1 MKKKISR
8 IFEIIYKGSIRVR
21 IYGLF
26 YLCYPILRFIPIK
39 KNKIVID
46 NYWGKGYGDN
56 AKYICN
62 YLLSTDKKLDIVWL
76 YEPQYVSS
84 PENDFPMG
92 IRYVKNRTFKSLFEM
107 YTARIWIDNVRKNF
121 SINKRKGQYYIQ
133 TWHAG
138 FSLKNIERNVADK
151 LPPRYVKRAIKDSEM
166 CDLLIF
172 ESSDMIEDV
181 PYTFW
186 YEGPLYRKGIP
197 RNDIIINPKPEVID
211 KVYSTYNISKA
222 KKIVM
227 YAPTFRQNYD
237 LKIDSQ
243 FLKNV
248 VSFLSEKFDEEYVM
262 LVRLHPN
269 DTKSKESI
277 FQDTSFG
284 NTIIDDSS
292 YNDMQELLCATDTL
306 ITDYSSTI
314 GEMMVSEKKCF
325 IYAYDYDQYMK
336 DRGLLM
342 DLSDLPF
349 PISKNESELKK
360 QINDFDNDEYL
371 KTVRRFKKQHNVFES
386 GHASED
392 IGNIILEQIES

>member
-1 MKKKISR
+1 MKKRVSR
-8 IFEIIYKGSIRVR
+8 VFEIISKGSIRVR

-26 YLCYPILRFIPIK
+26 YICYPILMLFPIK

-62 YLLSTDKKLDIVWL
+62 YLLSTGESLDIVWL
-76 YEPQYVSS
+76 YEPEYVSE
-84 PENDFPMG
+84 PEKVFPKG
-92 IRYVKNRTFKSLFEM
+92 IRFVKNRTFKALIEM
-107 YTARIWIDNVRKNF
+107 YTAKIWIDNVRKNF
-121 SINKRKGQYYIQ
+121 SINKRSGQFYIQ

-172 ESSDMIEDV
+172 ESSDMIKDV
-181 PYTFW
+181 SYTFW
-186 YEGPLYRKGIP
+186 YDGPVYRNGIP
-197 RNDIIINPKPEVID
+197 RNDIIVKPTNEVIN
-211 KVYSTYNISKA
+211 KVYGFYNIKKE

-227 YAPTFRQNYD
+227 YAPTFRQNYA
-237 LKIDSQ
+237 LEIDSQ
-243 FLKNV
+243 WLKKVVAFLAKRFNED
-248 VSFLSEKFDEEYVM
+248 FVM

-277 FQDTSFG
+277 FRGTEFSDM
-284 NTIIDDSS
+284 IIDASEYD
-292 YNDMQELLCATDTL
+292 DMQELLCATDTL

-325 IYAYDYDQYMK
+325 IYAYDYDDYLK

-342 DLSDLPF
+342 ELSDLPF
-349 PISKNESELKK
+349 PISKNLSELER
-360 QINDFDNDEYL
+360 QINEFNKEQYV
-371 KTVRRFKKQHNVFES
+371 KTVREFKKLHNVFES

-392 IGNIILEQIES
+392 IGKIILEQIES

>member
-1 MKKKISR
+1 MKKKIKR
-8 IFEIIYKGSIRVR
+8 IFEIICKGSIRVR

-26 YLCYPILRFIPIK
+26 YLCYPILIFFPIK
-39 KNKIVID
+39 KNKIVVD

-62 YLLSTDKKLDIVWL
+62 YLLSTDKSLDIVWL
-76 YEPQYVSS
+76 YEPQYVSL
-84 PENDFPMG
+84 PEKDFPEG

-107 YTARIWIDNVRKNF
+107 YTAKIWIDNVRKNF

-172 ESSDMIEDV
+172 ESSDMIKDV

-197 RNDIIINPKPEVID
+197 RNDIIVNPSSNIVD
-211 KVYSTYNISKA
+211 KVYSFYSIPKD
-222 KKIVM
+222 KKIVI
-227 YAPTFRQNYD
+227 YAPTFRQSYD
-237 LKIDSQ
+237 LKIESQ
-243 FLKNV
+243 LLKNII
-248 VSFLSEKFDEEYVM
+248 SCLSKKFNKDYVM

-269 DTKSKESI
+269 DTKSKKKI
-277 FQDTSFG
+277 FKNTSFG
-284 NTIIDDSS
+284 DKIIDASS
-292 YNDMQELLCATDTL
+292 YDDMQELLCATDTL

-325 IYAYDYDQYMK
+325 IYAYDYDEYMK

-342 DLSDLPF
+342 DILDLPF
-349 PISKNESELKK
+349 PISKNELELEK
-360 QINDFDNDEYL
+360 QIIDFDNDKYL
-371 KTVRRFKKQHNVFES
+371 KKVRRFKKQHNVFES
-386 GHASED
+386 GNASED

>member
-1 MKKKISR
+1 MKKKIKR
-8 IFEIIYKGSIRVR
+8 IFEIAYKGSIRIW

-26 YLCYPILRFIPIK
+26 YLCYPILQLFPIK
-39 KNKIVID
+39 KNKIVVD

-62 YLLSTDKKLDIVWL
+62 YLLSTNKSLDIVWL
-76 YEPQYVSS
+76 YEPQYVTV
-84 PENDFPMG
+84 PEKNFPEG

-107 YTARIWIDNVRKNF
+107 YTAKIWIDNVRKNF

-172 ESSDMIEDV
+172 ESSDMVKDV

-197 RNDIIINPKPEVID
+197 RNDIIVNPSYEIID
-211 KVYSTYNISKA
+211 KVYSFYNISKS

-227 YAPTFRQNYD
+227 YAPTFRQSYD
-237 LKIDSQ
+237 LKIESQ
-243 FLKNV
+243 LLKNI
-248 VSFLSEKFDEEYVM
+248 VSFLSKKFNEDYVM

-269 DTKSKESI
+269 DTKSKEI
-277 FQDTSFG
+277 LFKDTSFG
-284 NTIIDDSS
+284 DGIIDASS
-292 YNDMQELLCATDTL
+292 YDDMQELLCAVDTL

-325 IYAYDYDQYMK
+325 IYAYDYDEYLK

-342 DLSDLPF
+342 DLSDLPL
-349 PISKNESELKK
+349 PISKNEVELEK
-360 QINDFDNDEYL
+360 QITDFDNDKYL
-371 KTVRRFKKQHNVFES
+371 KDVRRFKKQHNVFES

-392 IGNIILEQIES
+392 IGNIYLNR